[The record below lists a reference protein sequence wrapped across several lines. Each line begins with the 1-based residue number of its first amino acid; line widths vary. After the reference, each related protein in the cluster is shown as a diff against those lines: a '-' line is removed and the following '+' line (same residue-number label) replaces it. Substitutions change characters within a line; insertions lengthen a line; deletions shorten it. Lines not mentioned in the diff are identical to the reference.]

1 MIRILIVFCS
11 FFLIQDEP
19 VLSWKESH
27 KLTWSDFKGTP
38 NLRDSAVAVTASGI
52 SFGYSIKQT
61 NNEVTNFSTQVHA
74 HFYPEQSWY
83 KPDRADI
90 HVLNHEQLHF
100 DITELHA
107 RKLRYEISKL
117 KITNH
122 VKSELKT
129 LQKNINIEL
138 KKLQDKYDLETN
150 FSRNKEAQAQWKAY
164 ITQELKRFSKYK
176 SN

>member
-11 FFLIQDEP
+11 FLLIQEEP
-19 VLSWKESH
+19 VLSWSESY
-27 KLTWSDFKGTP
+27 KLSWTDFKGSP
-38 NLRDSAVAVTASGI
+38 NLQDSAVAVTASGI

-83 KPDRADI
+83 KPDRAGI

-107 RKLRYEISKL
+107 RKLRYEINKL

-129 LQKNINIEL
+129 LQKTINLEL
-138 KKLQDKYDLETN
+138 KNTQNKYDLETN
-150 FSRNKEAQAQWKAY
+150 FSRNIEAQAQWKAY
-164 ITQELKRFSKYK
+164 IAQELKKFSKYK